1 MKSAKQNIQ
10 KLNQAIQAQLQQFAQ
25 TGNLWKKLTGGVLF
39 AIGYLLSPLCWWNDL
54 VFNLPI
60 AYCFGYICSAFD
72 RDLLLPGSI
81 IGYWLSNIIGIL
93 MMQLGAMDVLQKQ
106 SQERNLKQELSLG
119 IASST
124 VYTMIILTL
133 VQLKIL
139 DAPILSM

>member
-1 MKSAKQNIQ
+1 
-10 KLNQAIQAQLQQFAQ
+10 
-25 TGNLWKKLTGGVLF
+25 
-39 AIGYLLSPLCWWNDL
+39 
-54 VFNLPI
+54 
-60 AYCFGYICSAFD
+60 
-72 RDLLLPGSI
+72 
-81 IGYWLSNIIGIL
+81 